1 MGSYYPLYYNLLY
14 VTSHHE
20 HLSALTFHHTQI
32 LPLSFMALTVVFIK
46 IRTATSNITIMCH
59 PTKLGYLLKLL
70 IPSGFLLYIWTYILN
85 LCVCVYIYIFFNIFF
100 SAYTELHTYFVPGT
114 ILSFYINV
122 QLIRSH
128 QQSYEAGAISVPI
141 LENEKNKTVA

>member
-1 MGSYYPLYYNLLY
+1 
-14 VTSHHE
+14 
-20 HLSALTFHHTQI
+20 
-32 LPLSFMALTVVFIK
+32 
-46 IRTATSNITIMCH
+46 MCH

-70 IPSGFLLYIWTYILN
+70 IPSGFLLCIWTYTLN
-85 LCVCVYIYIFFNIFF
+85 LYTYIYIFNIFF

-128 QQSYEAGAISVPI
+128 QQSYEAGTINVPI
-141 LENEKNKTVA
+141 LENEKNKTKA